1 MSARSGTADTVNALS
16 DGQKSPD
23 GALDG
28 GGRKAQLPAPTT
40 TSPWPRRLILILL
53 LAPALLW
60 LFALVVLPHAQLA
73 LLSLRERVAPHVYE
87 PSLAQYRTFFAE
99 PLYWQVFVRTA
110 ALSIA
115 ATALTLLVAFPI
127 AWVITKVARGRASSL
142 LFVVC
147 LIPFWVSETVRALG
161 WLILLRESGVLPA
174 LLVKLGL
181 TAVPVELLYHDATIL
196 TGLVYT
202 SLLFMVVP
210 LVSSLESLDN
220 SLIEAAYDLGAN
232 GFAILWKIVIPHAA
246 PGMTAGCIVVF
257 MLTLGNYLTPNLLGG
272 KNSQWF
278 TELIYSQFIV
288 RFNWE
293 QGAAFGFLLLGLS
306 TSIVA
311 LGLRVSGQ
319 RFADV
324 MRRS

>member
-1 MSARSGTADTVNALS
+1 MDPA
-16 DGQKSPD
+16 
-23 GALDG
+23 
-28 GGRKAQLPAPTT
+28 AQRI
-40 TSPWPRRLILILL
+40 WRHRLVLVLL

-60 LFALVVLPHAQLA
+60 LFLLIVLPHVDLA
-73 LLSLRERVAPHVYE
+73 LLSLRARVAPRLHHV
-87 PSLAQYRTFFAE
+87 SLTQYATFFAE
-99 PLYWQVFVRTA
+99 PLYWHIFVRTA
-110 ALSIA
+110 ILSAL
-115 ATALTLLVAFPI
+115 ATALTLLIAFPI
-127 AWVITKVARGRASSL
+127 AWVITKVAQGRASAL

-174 LLVKLGL
+174 LLVRLGI
-181 TAVPVELLYHDATIL
+181 TAQPVELLYHDATIL
-196 TGLVYT
+196 TGLIYT

-220 SLIEAAYDLGAN
+220 SLIEAAYDLGAS
-232 GFAILWKIVIPHAA
+232 GAAILRKIVIPHAA
-246 PGMTAGCIVVF
+246 PGITAGCIVVF
-257 MLTLGNYLTPNLLGG
+257 MLTLGNYLTPTLLGG

-278 TELIYSQFIV
+278 TELIYTQFIV

-293 QGAAFGFLLLGLS
+293 QGAAFGFLLLALS
-306 TSIVA
+306 TAMVA

-319 RFADV
+319 RFVDV

>member
-1 MSARSGTADTVNALS
+1 MVEAPVH
-16 DGQKSPD
+16 
-23 GALDG
+23 GAW
-28 GGRKAQLPAPTT
+28 Q
-40 TSPWPRRLILILL
+40 RRLMLTLL

-60 LFALVVLPHAQLA
+60 LFALIVLPQIELA
-73 LLSLRERVAPHVYE
+73 LLSFRERIAPHEYRA
-87 PSLAQYRTFFAE
+87 SLDQYRTFFTE

-110 ALSIA
+110 TMSVA

-127 AWVITKVARGRASSL
+127 AWVITKVARGRASAL
-142 LFVVC
+142 LFAVC

-174 LLVKLGL
+174 LLVKLGIS
-181 TAVPVELLYHDATIL
+181 AVPVELLYHDATIL

-220 SLIEAAYDLGAN
+220 ALVEAAYDLGAS
-232 GFAILWKIVIPHAA
+232 GAAILRHIVIPHAA
-246 PGMTAGCIVVF
+246 PGITAGCIVVF

-278 TELIYSQFIV
+278 TELIYTQFIV

-306 TSIVA
+306 TAIVA
-311 LGLRVSGQ
+311 LGLRLSGQ
-319 RFADV
+319 RFVDV